1 MDDRPAVPST
11 GTVARGEAIVTVLAV
26 AGAATAAVAGART
39 ETNEAA
45 VSDEAAAA
53 VVEAA
58 EALAATGE
66 VMELDGERALT
77 PLQREVITEL
87 QKILLTLNQINE
99 LLLKAIRKKET
110 VEDAQKSA
118 VESVRR
124 VFGGVGGDGSQ

>member
-66 VMELDGERALT
+66 VMELDGERY
-77 PLQREVITEL
+77 V
-87 QKILLTLNQINE
+87 LLAVPWAWTL
-99 LLLKAIRKKET
+99 L
-110 VEDAQKSA
+110 
-118 VESVRR
+118 
-124 VFGGVGGDGSQ
+124 GSRGAGL